1 MCRSVH
7 AEQNAIISA
16 ERSKM
21 IGSSLFLVGKD
32 YKSKN
37 YVEKARPCALCK
49 KMIINAGIENIYIRD
64 TKNEYTKIKVQEF
77 IDNDESLEDIKGY

>member
-1 MCRSVH
+1 
-7 AEQNAIISA
+7 
-16 ERSKM
+16 M